1 MLSKEVPN
9 GKERCMCCIIKS
21 NIHSANYGFNVMTT
35 VTEQTWVHSP
45 TPCRTNLLTLVVVK
59 RSAGVTACA
68 KQGVQSFK
76 GPNSPKAFRDRFFK
90 DKEGLVLCIS
100 SVQSLSRVQLFATP
114 WTAARQAFL
123 SITNSPEFAQ
133 THVLWVSDA
142 IQPLH
147 PLSFPYVLC
156 IISS

>member
-1 MLSKEVPN
+1 
-9 GKERCMCCIIKS
+9 MCYIIKS
-21 NIHSANYGFNVMTT
+21 NIHNANYSFNMMTP
-35 VTEQTWVHSP
+35 VTKQTWVRSP
-45 TPCRTNLLTLVVVK
+45 MPCRTNLLTQGCGEGK
-59 RSAGVTACA
+59 CRAYCRCQARSPELQRPKLPEGF
-68 KQGVQSFK
+68 QGQI
-76 GPNSPKAFRDRFFK
+76 FK